1 MILQTLKI
9 DLKIEQ
15 YIAITYKYLIKQIN
29 WQNMKTHYS
38 ILLSANISLLYL
50 NITCVPLMVLP
61 EGRHTPAHCTT
72 SSTAGQPMWII
83 DKGASRTHPV

>member
-9 DLKIEQ
+9 DIKIEQ
-15 YIAITYKYLIKQIN
+15 YIAITYKYLIKQFN
-29 WQNMKTHYS
+29 WKNMKTHYS
-38 ILLSANISLLYL
+38 ILPSANIA
-50 NITCVPLMVLP
+50 LP
-61 EGRHTPAHCTT
+61 YFIRYICSFNGTPRGRHTPAHCTT